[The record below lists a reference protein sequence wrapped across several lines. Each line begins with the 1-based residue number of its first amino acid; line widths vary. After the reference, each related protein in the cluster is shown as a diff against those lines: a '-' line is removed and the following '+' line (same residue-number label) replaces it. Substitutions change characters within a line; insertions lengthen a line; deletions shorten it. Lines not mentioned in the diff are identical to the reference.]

1 MKHLLSLLALCS
13 VLATGCAHQST
24 VTPDRADAAKDGAA
38 GTDSRPAGSPV
49 EEASGPAEAPLPSGM
64 KMVKIP
70 AGSFVMGAPCRLVT
84 VEGEEKP
91 VEVDPGSAVLEKA
104 ITGRCTE
111 DDTDKSGN
119 KAADCQKKKEDCDTW
134 RNERPAHTVTIS
146 RPFLLAAT
154 ETTQKEWSEVMGNNP
169 AHFKTDASGQPAES
183 NPVEQVSLWDAMA
196 YTNTLSERAGL
207 PACYDLSACKGS
219 PGVDL
224 DCIKSF
230 SSVAAVTA
238 PDGNPTACTGYR
250 LPTEAEWEYA
260 ARAGTTGPL
269 YGELG
274 RIAWTVDNAGDR
286 THPVGTKEPNAWGL
300 HDMIGN
306 VWEWTGDWDGRYSSD
321 AKTDPTGPSRGANRV
336 SRGCSWHYTTDY
348 CRASFRMSAGAMVR
362 FGTIGFR
369 PARTL
374 FTQPQ

>member
-1 MKHLLSLLALCS
+1 MKSLLFLLALCT
-13 VLATGCAHQST
+13 VLGPGCAHQSA
-24 VTPDRADAAKDGAA
+24 VSPDRPDGAGLDGKSA
-38 GTDSRPAGSPV
+38 AAGS
-49 EEASGPAEAPLPSGM
+49 ALPSGM

-70 AGSFVMGAPCRLVT
+70 AGSFVMGAPCKAVT
-84 VEGEEKP
+84 TKDAEKP
-91 VEVDPGSAVLEKA
+91 VEVDPAEAVLEKA
-104 ITGRCTE
+104 ITGGCTE
-111 DDTDKSGN
+111 DDTDKSTE
-119 KAADCQKKKEDCDTW
+119 KSATCQKKKEDCDTW
-134 RNERPAHTVTIS
+134 SNERPAHKVTIS

-169 AHFKTDASGQPAES
+169 AHFKTDASGQRAES

-196 YTNTLSERAGL
+196 YSNALSERAGL

-224 DCIKSF
+224 DCIKRF

-260 ARAGTTGPL
+260 ARAGTTGPI

-300 HDMIGN
+300 YDMIGN

-321 AKTDPTGPSRGANRV
+321 ATTDPVGPARGSNRV

-369 PARTL
+369 PARTVSNS
-374 FTQPQ
+374 PQ